1 MKDKK
6 KTKDQLI
13 NELVELRQRIA
24 GLEASEAERKPAEED
39 LRESN
44 ARYKAFFDRTLY
56 CVYVHNLEGR
66 FIDANDAA
74 LNLLCYKREDIP
86 SVKFST
92 LLEEDQ
98 LPIAFKNME
107 ELLQTDSQK
116 GPIEY
121 KLRKKD
127 GGYVWIE
134 AEGSVI
140 YKGGK
145 PYAIQ
150 GIARD
155 ITERKLAEEN
165 LRFSKKHLESIL
177 SNSLDLIITI
187 KKDGAIGYT
196 NHQLDMVTG
205 YQQDEVLGKH
215 FMEFIPEH
223 RKELI
228 LGKWRE
234 LNEGI
239 AGIFEAEI
247 IKADGTL
254 LHCLISSSTLEGFD
268 EFLVSIKDITK
279 RKLAEKALI

>member
-107 ELLQTDSQK
+107 ELLQTGSQK
-116 GPIEY
+116 RPIEY

-127 GGYVWIE
+127 GGYVWVE
-134 AEGSVI
+134 AEASVI
-140 YKGGK
+140 YRKGK

-155 ITERKLAEEN
+155 ITERIQAEEALRESEQRFRTMFESASDGILVTDVETKKFYLGNKTICRMLNYSQEEIKNLTVMDIHPEEDLPHVFNEFEKLARKEITLTEN
-165 LRFSKKHLESIL
+165 IPLKR
-177 SNSLDLIITI
+177 
-187 KKDGAIGYT
+187 KDGRVFYVDINTSWLTSA
-196 NHQLDMVTG
+196 
-205 YQQDEVLGKH
+205 GKTY
-215 FMEFIPEH
+215 
-223 RKELI
+223 
-228 LGKWRE
+228 
-234 LNEGI
+234 I
-239 AGIFEAEI
+239 AGFF
-247 IKADGTL
+247 K
-254 LHCLISSSTLEGFD
+254 
-268 EFLVSIKDITK
+268 
-279 RKLAEKALI
+279 